1 MAELSF
7 RIPEL
12 STGDGVKAVTG
23 QVRRIDGVSGV
34 EIDLHTKWVVITGE
48 RIDSEAIKNAIR
60 QAGYAAEF

>member
-12 STGDGVKAVTG
+12 STGNGVKAVTA
-23 QVRRIDGVSGV
+23 QVRQINGVSGV
-34 EIDLHTKWVVITGE
+34 EIDLHTKWVVVTGE
-48 RIDSEAIKNAIR
+48 RIEIEAIRDAIR